1 MPPRKYFPYE
11 DAKRFI
17 EIQKEQRRVESLSDY
32 NDICE
37 LTPLLPKDPKGFY
50 KYQFK
55 GWLDY
60 LGLQNEEWCSFIE
73 LKEKIR
79 NHLGDNNVNIFQ
91 HRNIIKILRDIDSSI
106 PPSDFFED
114 VYYPHNIGELFEETP
129 VFNFNIKHL
138 NLKPVKNT

>member
-60 LGLQNEEWCSFIE
+60 LGLQNEEWCTFIE
-73 LKEKIR
+73 LKRKIR
-79 NHLGDNNVNIFQ
+79 NHLGDNNVNIF
-91 HRNIIKILRDIDSSI
+91 HRHDFIKQLRENDLSI
-106 PPSDFFED
+106 PPSDFID
-114 VYYPHNIGELFEETP
+114 TVYYPKEIHDLFKKKQT
-129 VFNFNIKHL
+129 FNF
-138 NLKPVKNT
+138 